1 MKTIA
6 APLFALLAFAAG
18 ATQAASPFTHPA
30 IANAAEPLSAYAQNR
45 DASPVLIGHPASPR
59 WVAVHANHEHP
70 AVLQARLAGQGGI
83 DANTFLVQPPAS
95 VQWTLGP
102 AREQAT
108 ALVKP

>member
-30 IANAAEPLSAYAQNR
+30 IASTAAPTSAYAQNR

-70 AVLQARLAGQGGI
+70 AVLQARLAGQGGV

-102 AREQAT
+102 AREPAT